1 VTRRSSVVMLAK
13 GGVASGKGKGPHN
26 ASWADM
32 NLTRIKNEENS
43 RSQFNCYKWMVIFK
57 AMMS

>member
-13 GGVASGKGKGPHN
+13 GGVASGKGKGGHN

-32 NLTRIKNEENS
+32 NLTGQKKRKFTWSIQLLQMNGEDLK
-43 RSQFNCYKWMVIFK
+43 
-57 AMMS
+57 